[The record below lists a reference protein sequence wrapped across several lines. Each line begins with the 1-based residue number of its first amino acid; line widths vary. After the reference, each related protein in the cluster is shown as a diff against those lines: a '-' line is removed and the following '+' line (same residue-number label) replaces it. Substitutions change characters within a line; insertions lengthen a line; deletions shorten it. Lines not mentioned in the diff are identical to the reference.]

1 MYSQI
6 KTEMKQD
13 RLSMNLTA
21 TVSFRVFT
29 ILIKVSKALQSHA
42 LTTLLIQSRTYGL
55 LQRILFPKN
64 MTTDSR
70 IYSRKSLTQNIRK
83 NLKQQVLNISIL
95 LLTTQLQELSVQTAA
110 TSGHAK
116 TMTATLCQI
125 WYQPHS
131 EVLQ

>member
-1 MYSQI
+1 MHTAMYIKKQKCRSKGQVRLSLFSQK

-13 RLSMNLTA
+13 RLSMNLKA

-29 ILIKVSKALQSHA
+29 ILIKVSKALQKHA

-95 LLTTQLQELSVQTAA
+95 LLTTL
-110 TSGHAK
+110 
-116 TMTATLCQI
+116 
-125 WYQPHS
+125 
-131 EVLQ
+131 